1 MNYIILA
8 AIAIL
13 YGFLEQWI
21 KRNGFSDKGYH
32 IFGKISANYHI
43 PMLAMWFLTC
53 HLAGAWW
60 TIGIFAVLED
70 WSYFRFHPSDEL
82 DSLDWVTFGMGGI
95 GWPGKF
101 FIPTTYFLGIGLS
114 VGLYF
119 LDRA

>member
-32 IFGKISANYHI
+32 IFGKISAHYHI
-43 PMLAMWFLTC
+43 PMLAMWLLTC

-60 TIGIFAVLED
+60 AVGAFAVLED
-70 WSYFRFHPSDEL
+70 MAYFFFHPEDTL
-82 DSLDWVTFGMGGI
+82 DSGDWVNFSLGGFRLFGR
-95 GWPGKF
+95 W
-101 FIPTTYFLGIGLS
+101 IPWTYILGIGLS

-119 LDRA
+119 LSR